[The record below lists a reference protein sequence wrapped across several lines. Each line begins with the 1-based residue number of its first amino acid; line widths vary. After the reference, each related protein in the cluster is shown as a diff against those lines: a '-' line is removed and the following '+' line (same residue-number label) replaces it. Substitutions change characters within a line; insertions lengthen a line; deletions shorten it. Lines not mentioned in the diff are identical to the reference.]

1 MTIEAPFRAKR
12 EAGRA
17 LLVPYITGGLGAWR
31 ETIEEIAAAVKKKDV
46 SLDKSIELLEE
57 GVRLAAR
64 CQAKLEEFD
73 QRILEVSRNADG
85 TASVAPFA
93 HDPTHPD

>member
-1 MTIEAPFRAKR
+1 MAANDTTGESGTRIENDLERLESLVR
-12 EAGRA
+12 E
-17 LLVPYITGGLGAWR
+17 LETGKDGLER
-31 ETIEEIAAAVKKKDV
+31 
-46 SLDKSIELLEE
+46 SLILFEE

-64 CQAKLEEFD
+64 CQAKLEAFD

-85 TASVAPFA
+85 TASLSAFA